1 MVNLVI
7 SLTLYN
13 DLELPDYVWVND
25 EKEEEHDGCEYVNV
39 SVNDDDYDVF
49 IDFLE
54 YNKEMVI
61 SYEIFNP

>member
-13 DLELPDYVWVND
+13 DLELPDYVRVRD
-25 EKEEEHDGCEYVNV
+25 EKEDEYDGCEYVIV

>member
-1 MVNLVI
+1 MVTLEI
-7 SLTLYN
+7 RLTLYN

-25 EKEEEHDGCEYVNV
+25 EKEDEYDGCEYVIV

>member
-1 MVNLVI
+1 MVNLEVKL
-7 SLTLYN
+7 SLYN

-25 EKEEEHDGCEYVNV
+25 EETREREGYYWVDV

-54 YNKEMVI
+54 YNKEVVI
-61 SYEIFNP
+61 SYEVY

>member
-1 MVNLVI
+1 MVNLEI
-7 SLTLYN
+7 RLTLYN

-25 EKEEEHDGCEYVNV
+25 EKEDECDGCEYVNV